1 MRFAEICFFLFP
13 AGTPEGHLVASN
25 NGVERDGETQRL
37 TVHCSN
43 KFCKKRQCKA
53 IKLSFKNS
61 SSMNEAVIMRIIAL
75 MQVSPVRCGEV
86 LVRER

>member
-1 MRFAEICFFLFP
+1 
-13 AGTPEGHLVASN
+13 
-25 NGVERDGETQRL
+25 
-37 TVHCSN
+37 
-43 KFCKKRQCKA
+43 
-53 IKLSFKNS
+53 LSFKNS